1 MTIHFLWQKCCT
13 NTRCICLQLIFHLR
27 NFHFFPAL
35 QLHYDNL
42 RSICTHIVC
51 CMLHMWVYCMLY
63 MWVCYML
70 HIACLWVC
78 VVGVFYDSTL
88 CQWRIYALNYDAMS
102 RRELVARTHAHT
114 HTHPRK
120 YTCIKVNLQFIHMCT
135 FAATLHAQRLL
146 SVPPLMGVV
155 SSLCEHVLLCKCE
168 CNCLCRCLFAAV
180 LPPTHYSCVPCL
192 PLLEIYN
199 FFHCPLKVSKK
210 NYLHFSASIC
220 GSVI

>member
-155 SSLCEHVLLCKCE
+155 SSLCEHVFTMQVWVQ
-168 CNCLCRCLFAAV
+168 LFVCVFVCGSAAAR
-180 LPPTHYSCVPCL
+180 
-192 PLLEIYN
+192 PLLMRALLATLGN
-199 FFHCPLKVSKK
+199 LQ
-210 NYLHFSASIC
+210 LFSLPS
-220 GSVI
+220 